1 MKTLTNA
8 ALLLVVVLGL
18 SVSLINCGGTN
29 TQTVSADTIAKLPL
43 GETLEIDLTNRGTVY
58 NFDDAVD
65 FSRVTIRTS
74 AGVKTFA
81 ELLKGA
87 NTSARGGL
95 VLGTPDD
102 MRDHLPTG
110 PSGPV
115 NYDCGV
121 FCKCDGTTDCMD
133 LILAGKCGD
142 DMWCS
147 STTNSCFCTAKL

>member
-1 MKTLTNA
+1 MKTLANA
-8 ALLLVVVLGL
+8 ALLLVIVLGL

-29 TQTVSADTIAKLPL
+29 PMAVTAETIAKLPP
-43 GETLEIDLTNRGTVY
+43 GESLEIDLTNRGTVY
-58 NFDDAVD
+58 RLDETVD
-65 FSRVTIRTS
+65 FSRVTVRTS

-87 NTSARGGL
+87 NTNARGGL

-110 PSGPV
+110 TGGTV
-115 NYDCGV
+115 NFDCGV

-147 STTNSCFCTAKL
+147 STTSSCFCTAKI